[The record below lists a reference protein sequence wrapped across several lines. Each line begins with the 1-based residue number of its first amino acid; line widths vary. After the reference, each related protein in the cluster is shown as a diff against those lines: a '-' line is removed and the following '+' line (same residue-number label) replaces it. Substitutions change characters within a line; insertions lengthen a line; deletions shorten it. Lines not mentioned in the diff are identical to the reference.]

1 MQGLLRYTNCC
12 DRVAERMHDGLLLI
26 GRIMIAAVFLMTVS
40 GGGPADFYLKS
51 LNYPAP
57 GLMATLA
64 HIAEWI
70 IVITLIFGL
79 ATRVGALLALVF
91 VVIAVLTAHL
101 YWQYPAQQQP
111 LQWVF
116 LSKDIAIAGGILIL
130 FLTGAGRYSVD
141 ARLRGK

>member
-1 MQGLLRYTNCC
+1 MQKLLRYSNCC
-12 DRVAERMHDGLLLI
+12 DGLAEGTRDALLLI
-26 GRIMIAAVFLMTVS
+26 GRIAIAAVFLMTVS

-57 GLMATLA
+57 SLMATLA

-70 IVITLIFGL
+70 IVVTLVLGL
-79 ATRVGALLALVF
+79 ATRLGALLALVF

-130 FLTGAGRYSVD
+130 FVAGAGRYSVD

>member
-12 DRVAERMHDGLLLI
+12 DGLAEGMRDVLLLI
-26 GRIMIAAVFLMTVS
+26 GRMLIAAVFLMTVS

-57 GLMATLA
+57 ALMAPLA
-64 HIAEWI
+64 HIAEWVV
-70 IVITLIFGL
+70 VITLILGF
-79 ATRVGALLALVF
+79 ATRLGALLALVF

-101 YWQYPAQQQP
+101 YWQYPIQQQP

-116 LSKDIAIAGGILIL
+116 LSKDIAIAGGILVL
-130 FLTGAGRYSVD
+130 FVTGAGRYSVD
-141 ARLRGK
+141 AMSRAK